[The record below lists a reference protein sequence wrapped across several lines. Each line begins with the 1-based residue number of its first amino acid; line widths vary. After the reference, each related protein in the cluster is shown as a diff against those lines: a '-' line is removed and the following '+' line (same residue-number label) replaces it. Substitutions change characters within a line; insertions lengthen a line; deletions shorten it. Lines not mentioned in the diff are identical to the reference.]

1 MQPAVTPSVVASRRR
16 RKWPFFLLLIVLG
29 VLAYTPLVLWWSY
42 SEGERVGI
50 LQKLSHKG
58 WVCKSYEGELAL
70 YVISGVTPQIWSF
83 TVRDPAVSRQL
94 NNMLGERVRLHY
106 EEHRGVPTSCFGDT
120 RYFVDSVHSVD
131 APTPMPISPG
141 PGIAPAAGQ
150 VPPAAAPP
158 PAAIPHISP
167 AH

>member
-1 MQPAVTPSVVASRRR
+1 MPSRGVMHHQALTKAGGKLKMDPIINTKKH
-16 RKWPFFLLLIVLG
+16 RKWPYLLVMVVLG

-83 TVRDPAVSRQL
+83 TVRDATVSQQL

-106 EEHRGVPTSCFGDT
+106 SEHRGIPSSCFGDT
-120 RYFVDSVHSVD
+120 RYFVDSVHTVT
-131 APTPMPISPG
+131 APVAMPASPG
-141 PGIAPAAGQ
+141 PGVVTAPTTL
-150 VPPAAAPP
+150 P
-158 PAAIPHISP
+158 SP
-167 AH
+167 